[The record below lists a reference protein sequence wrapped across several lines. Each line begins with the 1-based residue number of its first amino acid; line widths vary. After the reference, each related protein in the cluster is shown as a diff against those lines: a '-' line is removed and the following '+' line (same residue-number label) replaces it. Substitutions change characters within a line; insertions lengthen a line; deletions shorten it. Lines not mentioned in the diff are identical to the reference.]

1 MKKLTNHTALQC
13 GLVFCII
20 YDLGFVDFL
29 KEEVGLKT
37 SSIIF
42 KQVQLTY
49 TYSQTLAL
57 SSLRNLIKF
66 IVDFIVFVV

>member
-1 MKKLTNHTALQC
+1 MLLGLLYHPNEKKITNHTALQC

-37 SSIIF
+37 
-42 KQVQLTY
+42 
-49 TYSQTLAL
+49 
-57 SSLRNLIKF
+57 
-66 IVDFIVFVV
+66 

>member
-1 MKKLTNHTALQC
+1 MLLGLFYHPNKKNLQLNHTALQC

-42 KQVQLTY
+42 KQVQLT
-49 TYSQTLAL
+49 
-57 SSLRNLIKF
+57 
-66 IVDFIVFVV
+66 

>member
-20 YDLGFVDFL
+20 YDLGVVDFL

-42 KQVQLTY
+42 KQVQLT
-49 TYSQTLAL
+49 
-57 SSLRNLIKF
+57 
-66 IVDFIVFVV
+66 

>member
-1 MKKLTNHTALQC
+1 MLLGLFYHPNKKNLQLNHTSLQC

-37 SSIIF
+37 
-42 KQVQLTY
+42 
-49 TYSQTLAL
+49 
-57 SSLRNLIKF
+57 
-66 IVDFIVFVV
+66 